1 MITRADLTR
10 TARAHL
16 SDARLLAGRSCYDG
30 AAYLCGY
37 AIEIAL
43 KARICRTL
51 RWEGFPS
58 TAKEFEFVKSV
69 QTHNFEALLRFSG
82 VEGRIKP
89 VLAADWTVATRW
101 SPEQRYHPVGT
112 KTATDAAEMIAA
124 TKILLAVL
132 L

>member
-1 MITRADLTR
+1 MITRADLTQ
-10 TARAHL
+10 TARSHL
-16 SDARLLAGRSCYDG
+16 SDARLLAGRGRYDG
-30 AAYLCGY
+30 AVYLCGY

-43 KARICRTL
+43 KARVCRTL
-51 RWEGFPS
+51 KWEGFPS

-89 VLAADWTVATRW
+89 ALSAEWTVAAKW

-112 KTATDAAEMIAA
+112 KTDADAREMITVTRA
-124 TKILLAVL
+124 LLAVL